1 MVTETQ
7 QQPSTCWLVTG
18 ANRGIGLEYV
28 QQLLSD
34 KSNRVAAGFRSHSGD
49 LEALQQEAQDRLL
62 LVKVDVSDEDTSKV
76 RLGGSAVYRVA
87 RCCETFGPNFCVHR
101 LLLRRSIEL
110 LVN

>member
-34 KSNRVAAGFRSHSGD
+34 KTNRVAAGFRSHGGD

-62 LVKVDVSDEDTSKV
+62 LVKIDVSDENNSKA
-76 RLGGSAVYRVA
+76 RLACSAVPVWPGAVRPLHSSIVCTG
-87 RCCETFGPNFCVHR
+87 CCYGDRES
-101 LLLRRSIEL
+101 LW
-110 LVN
+110 